1 MMYYSMPRIGDQSMV
16 RLFAVL
22 ILAGTLSS
30 ADAQPVDLSAHPTIE
45 LSDLVVELLPADGFR
60 SMGWDYM
67 VNDPLMS
74 WKTNGTARQG
84 SWTTREGLVHVT
96 VGGKAS
102 QILRQ
107 KWENLPW
114 TVTLSTSDNEKFG
127 PKRIEIKPGGND
139 TDNICFG
146 DRFRGCKFTEAQA
159 LSAKGL
165 KATPVCHLD
174 MVNSTLHGYSVS
186 APGKKPSLLIYE
198 LNEGSGGESSSIEIR
213 PLSDK
218 ADACNPT
225 N

>member
-1 MMYYSMPRIGDQSMV
+1 MW
-16 RLFAVL
+16 RLFVL
-22 ILAGTLSS
+22 IVLAAPAG
-30 ADAQPVDLSAHPTIE
+30 AARAQPIDLNAHPAIE
-45 LSDLVVELLPADGFR
+45 LSDLIVDLLPADGFR
-60 SMGWDYM
+60 PMGWDYM
-67 VNDPLMS
+67 VNDPLIS
-74 WKTNGTARQG
+74 WKTDGTTQAG
-84 SWTTREGLVHVT
+84 SWTRREGLVRVT
-96 VGGKAS
+96 VGGKSS

-127 PKRIEIKPGGND
+127 PRRIEIKPGGNEA
-139 TDNICFG
+139 DNICFG

-165 KATPVCHLD
+165 KAAPVCHLD
-174 MVNSTLHGYSVS
+174 MVNSTVHGYAVS

-198 LNEGSGGESSSIEIR
+198 LNAGSGGESSSIEIR

>member
-1 MMYYSMPRIGDQSMV
+1 MGRRFVWIFVAAAAAS
-16 RLFAVL
+16 
-22 ILAGTLSS
+22 AG
-30 ADAQPVDLSAHPTIE
+30 AQPTDLNAHPTVE
-45 LSDLVVELLPADGFR
+45 LSDLVVDLLPADGFK
-60 SMGWDYM
+60 SMGWDYL
-67 VNDPLMS
+67 VNDPLIS
-74 WKTNGTARQG
+74 WKTDGTAQKG
-84 SWTTREGLVHVT
+84 SWTAREGLVRVT

-114 TVTLSTSDNEKFG
+114 TVTLATSDLEKFG
-127 PKRIEIKPGGND
+127 PRRIEIKPGGNE

-146 DRFRGCKFTEAQA
+146 DRFRDCMFTEAQA

-165 KATPVCHLD
+165 KATRVCHLD
-174 MVNSTLHGYSVS
+174 MVNATEYGYSVS
-186 APGKKPSLLIYE
+186 APGKKPSLLVYE